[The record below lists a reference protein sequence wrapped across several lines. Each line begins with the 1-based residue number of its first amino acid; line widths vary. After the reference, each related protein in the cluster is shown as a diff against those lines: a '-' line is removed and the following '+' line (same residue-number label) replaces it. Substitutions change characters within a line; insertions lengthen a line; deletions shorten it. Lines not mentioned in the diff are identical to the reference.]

1 MKNFI
6 RIAKEGGYGPWWGI
20 VIYALAYTVLLPVT
34 LLVRLILFGRITD
47 KETIYD
53 KAKSKIEKFYI

>member
-6 RIAKEGGYGPWWGI
+6 KTAKEGGYGPWWGI
-20 VIYALAYTVLLPVT
+20 LIYALLGTVLLPVT
-34 LLVRLILFGRITD
+34 LVARLILFGRFTD

-53 KAKSKIEKFYI
+53 KAKAKIEKHYI